1 MIVFRKSWKK
11 CLGLSEAGTNTNTKT
26 GFILPTTI
34 ANPNNQKEAMTQ
46 VK

>member
-1 MIVFRKSWKK
+1 MIVFRKSWKM
-11 CLGLSEAGTNTNTKT
+11 CLGLSEAGTNTKT
-26 GFILPTTI
+26 GYILPTTI